1 MNAFVLHGDI
11 AHAPTPEGAEFFADS
26 FLVCADGRCRGIFK
40 TLPERFAALPVL
52 DFSGKLII
60 PGLSD
65 LHTHASQYA
74 DLGLGMDFELIQ
86 WLDDLTFPEE
96 ARFADSTYAEK
107 IYGAFVKALLR
118 GFTTRAAIFA
128 TVHAPA
134 TLTLMRLLEES
145 GLHTLVGKVNMDRN
159 CPPYLCEAGA
169 EGSIAETLRW
179 LEGCRNLKNTK
190 PIITP
195 RFVPSC
201 SDELL
206 ERLGGLVRER
216 GLYVQSHLDET
227 HAEIEWVRSL
237 VPDSLDYSDVYDRVG
252 LLTDKTVM
260 AHCLYNNE
268 RETELIKTRGA
279 FIAHCPSSNSN
290 IRSGIAPVR
299 RYLRQGVNIGLG
311 TDISGGQSLEINE
324 AMREALRVSK
334 LRSRLMEEPDAALTG
349 GEVFYLATRGGG
361 AFFGDVG
368 AFCEGFEFDAAVVDE
383 SGYGNFR
390 DYSMTERLERFIFL
404 SRAEDCC
411 AKFVAGRR
419 IF

>member
-1 MNAFVLHGDI
+1 MTDIVLRGDI
-11 AHAPTPEGAEFFADS
+11 AHAPTPAGAEFFEDS
-26 FLVCADGRCRGIFK
+26 FLVCAGGRCAGIFK
-40 TLPERFAALPVL
+40 SLPERYASLPVL
-52 DFSGKLII
+52 DFSGKLVV
-60 PGLSD
+60 PGMCD

-96 ARFADSTYAEK
+96 ARLANTEYAEMV
-107 IYGAFVKALLR
+107 YSAFTRELRR

-145 GLHTLVGKVNMDRN
+145 GLKTLVGKVNMDRN
-159 CPPYLCEAGA
+159 CPDYLCEKGA
-169 EGSIAETLRW
+169 QGSMEETLRW
-179 LEGCRNLKNTK
+179 LDGCAEFKNTK

-206 ERLGGLVRER
+206 ERLGELVGQR

-227 HAEIEWVRSL
+227 HAEISWVRGL
-237 VPDSLDYSDVYDRVG
+237 VPDSIDYTDVYDRVG
-252 LLTDKTVM
+252 LLTEKTVM
-260 AHCLYNNE
+260 AHCLYNSA
-268 RETELIKTRGA
+268 RETEIIKRRGA

-290 IRSGIAPVR
+290 IKSGIAPVR
-299 RYLRQGVNIGLG
+299 KYLDAGVNIGLG
-311 TDISGGQSLEINE
+311 TDISGGQSLDVSE
-324 AMREALRVSK
+324 AMREALRASK
-334 LRSRLMEEPDAALTG
+334 LRTRLMEEENAALTC

-383 SGYGNFR
+383 SRFGTLRG
-390 DYSMTERLERFIFL
+390 YSMQERLERFIYL
-404 SRAEDCC
+404 SRGEDCC
-411 AKFVAGRR
+411 AKFVSGRR

>member
-1 MNAFVLHGDI
+1 MKAFVLRGDV
-11 AHAPTPEGAEFFADS
+11 AHAPTPEGAEFFTDS
-26 FLVCADGRCRGIFK
+26 FLVCVDGRCCGIFR
-40 TLPERFAALPVL
+40 TLPEKFAALPVL

-60 PGLSD
+60 PGFSD

-96 ARFADSTYAEK
+96 AKFANGDYAER
-107 IYGAFVKALLR
+107 IYGAFVRELSR

-145 GLHTLVGKVNMDRN
+145 GLKTLVGKVNMDRN

-169 EGSIAETLRW
+169 EGSMEETLRW
-179 LEGCRNLKNTK
+179 LDGCAAFENTK

-201 SDELL
+201 TDELL

-237 VPDSLDYSDVYDRVG
+237 VPDSIDYADVYDRVG

-260 AHCLYNNE
+260 AHCLYNSD
-268 RETELIKTRGA
+268 RETELIKNRGA

-299 RYLRQGVNIGLG
+299 RYLRDGVNIGLG
-311 TDISGGQSLEINE
+311 TDISGGHSLDINE
-324 AMREALRVSK
+324 TMREALRVSK
-334 LRSRLMEEPDAALTG
+334 LRLRLMDEPDAALTG
-349 GEVFYLATRGGG
+349 SEVFYLATRGGG
-361 AFFGDVG
+361 AFFGDIG
-368 AFCEGFEFDAAVVDE
+368 AFCEGFEFDAVVVDE
-383 SGYGNFR
+383 SGYGDFR
-390 DYSMTERLERFIFL
+390 YYSMRERLERFIFL